1 MERVFSCFIRER
13 VCVRPKRLLVL
24 IPNSVYVQ
32 ITRCANC
39 EQCVREKRLLK
50 TLQKVCVNFLKSRI

>member
-1 MERVFSCFIRER
+1 MGIEYSLTLRER
-13 VCVRPKRLLVL
+13 VCVRAKHLLVL

-39 EQCVREKRLLK
+39 EQCVREKHLLK
-50 TLQKVCVNFLKSRI
+50 TLQKVCVNF